1 MIARRA
7 LVSGRVQGV
16 GFRFFA
22 ERAARAAGVC
32 GWVRNLPDGRVE
44 THVEGKES
52 AVAQYLEKIRRG
64 PMGGRVDAVEV
75 EERTPEG
82 AEGFGITG

>member
-22 ERAARAAGVC
+22 ERAARSAGVR

-44 THVEGKES
+44 TVAEGEED
-52 AVAQYLEKIRRG
+52 AVTRYLEKIGRG
-64 PMGGRVDAVEV
+64 PFGGSVSGLQI
-75 EERTPEG
+75 EERAPEG
-82 AEGFGITG
+82 FQRFEITK

>member
-22 ERAARAAGVC
+22 RRAAESAGVA
-32 GWVRNLPDGRVE
+32 GWARNLPDGRVE
-44 THVEGKES
+44 TVVEGEDS
-52 AVAQYLEKIRRG
+52 AVERYLEKIRRG
-64 PMGGRVDAVEV
+64 PMGGRVDGVEV
-75 EERTPEG
+75 EELAPEG
-82 AEGFGITG
+82 MKGFRITG

>member
-22 ERAARAAGVC
+22 RRAAESARVT
-32 GWVRNLPDGRVE
+32 GWARNLPDGRVE
-44 THVEGKES
+44 TWVEGEES
-52 AVAQYLEKIRRG
+52 AVLQYLERIRRG
-64 PMGGRVDAVEV
+64 PIGGRVDQVEV
-75 EERTPEG
+75 EERAPEG
-82 AEGFGITG
+82 HATFRITG